1 MTTILL
7 SHWNKKKEQTSC
19 PKGRKQYE
27 NIQNTAGTDG
37 FGETMAVLCNTV
49 YQSKRGLNA
58 TELCG
63 NLCCVQHARMQISL
77 LSGTNQ
83 VLPAG

>member
-7 SHWNKKKEQTSC
+7 SHWNKKKEQSSC

-37 FGETMAVLCNTV
+37 FGETMAVLCDTV
-49 YQSKRGLNA
+49 Y
-58 TELCG
+58 
-63 NLCCVQHARMQISL
+63 
-77 LSGTNQ
+77 
-83 VLPAG
+83 